1 MTDGIRTNTRET
13 HGASN
18 SRRNPSTLIARAGEG
33 LLERA
38 MRRGM
43 LTLPNSYWRSGHRV
57 AVTLMYH
64 HGHVAAHDELS
75 ILTLHHLDHATGAVY
90 TGGIV

>member
-1 MTDGIRTNTRET
+1 
-13 HGASN
+13 
-18 SRRNPSTLIARAGEG
+18 
-33 LLERA
+33 
-38 MRRGM
+38 M